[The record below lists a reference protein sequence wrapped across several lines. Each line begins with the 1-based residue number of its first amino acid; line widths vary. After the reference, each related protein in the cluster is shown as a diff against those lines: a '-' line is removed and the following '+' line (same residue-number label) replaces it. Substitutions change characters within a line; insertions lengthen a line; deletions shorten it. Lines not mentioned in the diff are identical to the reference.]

1 MTRPMHILLLSRL
14 MCGLLTLAAIGCE
27 SPASSQPASSQPTSI
42 PASETVQDGMGPIIK
57 DVNVKEFKSLMAQLD
72 GALLLDVRTPEE
84 WAEGHLA
91 GAAHKD
97 YWGDAGFD
105 DAMNS
110 IPRNRPVLVY
120 CAGGGR
126 SALTAKELHDAG
138 HMEVYNLETG
148 IAGWIKEG
156 QPVVTG
162 PAADF

>member
-1 MTRPMHILLLSRL
+1 MNRRMHLLLLSRL
-14 MCGLLTLAAIGCE
+14 MWGLITLAAIGCE
-27 SPASSQPASSQPTSI
+27 SSTSSEAPSI
-42 PASETVQDGMGPIIK
+42 STPETTQVAQGGPIIK
-57 DVNVKEFKSLMAQLD
+57 DVSVAEFQSLLAQLD

-97 YWGDAGFD
+97 YWGDADFD
-105 DAMNS
+105 EAMNS

-126 SALTAKELHDAG
+126 SGLTAKELHDAG

-162 PAADF
+162 PPADF